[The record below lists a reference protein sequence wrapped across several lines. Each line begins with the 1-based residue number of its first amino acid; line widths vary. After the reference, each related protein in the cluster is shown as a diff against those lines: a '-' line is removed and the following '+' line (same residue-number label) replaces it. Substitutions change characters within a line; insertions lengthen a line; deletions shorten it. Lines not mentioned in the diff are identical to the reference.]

1 MKRKFTLTI
10 LCLFLSGGMAIPS
23 VASKSI
29 KEYDLR
35 NFPQGKSPR
44 EIGSRITEK
53 FLEPP
58 LPYYSESATKIHY
71 KTVCAWLG
79 GLWFAEASKDKDL
92 FNRLENNFTP
102 LFEEKKHLQPT
113 PTHVDNNVFG
123 TVPFELYIRTK
134 QQKYLDLGLKYA
146 DTQWTVP
153 QDANPERKVLA
164 DQGYSWQ
171 TRLWVDDMFMI
182 TVLQLQAFRATDD
195 KKYIDRAAREM
206 VLYLDKLQLENG
218 LFYHHPETPFSWGRG
233 NGWFAVGMAEILR
246 SLPKNNPARER
257 IMFSYLK
264 MMEALLKYQE
274 QDGMWRQIIDDRE
287 SWKETS
293 CTAMFT
299 YAFITGVKNGW
310 LDKKTYGAAARKGWL
325 GVVSYIND
333 NDELTEVC
341 QGTGRGDHN
350 HYMNRKRITGDLHGH
365 APVLWCAAA
374 LLR

>member
-1 MKRKFTLTI
+1 MRKQNEK
-10 LCLFLSGGMAIPS
+10 LFLLFFVLVSALTYGQS
-23 VASKSI
+23 D
-29 KEYDLR
+29 KEVEDYDLKHWP
-35 NFPQGKSPR
+35 NGKSPQ
-44 EIGSRITEK
+44 EIGIRITKK

-58 LPYYSESATKIHY
+58 LPYYKESAGKIPY
-71 KTVCAWLG
+71 KTVCTWLG
-79 GLWFAEASKDKDL
+79 GLWFAEASKDKNL

-102 LFEEKKHLQPT
+102 LFEEKKHLQPI
-113 PTHVDNNVFG
+113 PTHVDYNVFG
-123 TVPFELYIRTK
+123 TVPFELYIRTR

-146 DTQWTVP
+146 DTQWMVP
-153 QDANPERKVLA
+153 QDANPKKKAFA

-182 TVLQLQAFRATDD
+182 TALQVQAYRATGD

-246 SLPKNNPARER
+246 SLPKNNPDRER
-257 IMFSYLK
+257 IMSSYLK

-274 QDGMWRQIIDDRE
+274 PDGMWRQIIDDRE

-310 LDKKTYGAAARKGWL
+310 LDKKTYGIAARKGWL
-325 GVVSYIND
+325 GVISYINE
-333 NDELTEVC
+333 NNELTEVC
-341 QGTGRGDHN
+341 QGTSRGDRD
-350 HYMNRKRITGDLHGH
+350 HYMNRRRITGDLHGH